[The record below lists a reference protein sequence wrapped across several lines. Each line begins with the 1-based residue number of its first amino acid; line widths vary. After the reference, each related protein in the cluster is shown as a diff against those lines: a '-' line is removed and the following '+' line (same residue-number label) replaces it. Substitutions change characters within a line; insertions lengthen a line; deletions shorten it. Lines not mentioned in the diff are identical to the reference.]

1 MTPPSLFVLVFLLV
15 WSLCSAIYDA
25 ERPDEDE

>member
-15 WSLCSAIYDA
+15 WSLFSAIWDA
-25 ERPDEDE
+25 EFPDE